1 MKTYNVKQIQD
12 MTQAQFQDV
21 LVEHT
26 DKNYHTKNVVYIAYR
41 AGDYELIEKAEGI
54 LLKHLTAGEL
64 TTELQEERQELLKE
78 IRKLFLPCHEQTIWE
93 CL

>member
-1 MKTYNVKQIQD
+1 MKTYNVEQIQK

-21 LVEHT
+21 LVDNT
-26 DKNYHTKNVVYIAYR
+26 DKNYHTENVVYIAYR

-54 LLKHLTAGEL
+54 LFNHLTIGHL
-64 TTELQEERQELLKE
+64 TTELQEERQEVLKQV
-78 IRKLFLPCHEQTIWE
+78 RKLFLPCHQQTIWE